1 MVPSPFRVVVMKQT
15 KTNMQLSSLI
25 CMYVC
30 IMLIDSELD
39 QTLGR
44 SISEANLNLI
54 GYHKNANQASII
66 D

>member
-44 SISEANLNLI
+44 SISKANLNLI